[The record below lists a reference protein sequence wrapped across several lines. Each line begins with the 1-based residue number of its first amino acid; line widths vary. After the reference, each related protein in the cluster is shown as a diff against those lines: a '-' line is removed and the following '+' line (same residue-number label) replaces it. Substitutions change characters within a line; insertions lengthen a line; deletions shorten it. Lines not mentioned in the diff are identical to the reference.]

1 MTIPKNYEFFNLFN
15 ICVNASI
22 LTLLVILYSWFNN
35 AAVTPRLRHM
45 YALIHP
51 EYSVL

>member
-1 MTIPKNYEFFNLFN
+1 MTIPKNYEFLNLFN

-22 LTLLVILYSWFNN
+22 LTPLVILYSWFNN
-35 AAVTPRLRHM
+35 AAVTPRLRNM
-45 YALIHP
+45 FSLIHP